1 MEMPSSE
8 EASITGIGRF
18 FSQMWR
24 TSAAKLSKPDGEQ
37 WARLS
42 QMLECR
48 CIWSTLS
55 TGP

>member
-24 TSAAKLSKPDGEQ
+24 TSAAKLSKPDGER

-42 QMLECR
+42 QMLKFG